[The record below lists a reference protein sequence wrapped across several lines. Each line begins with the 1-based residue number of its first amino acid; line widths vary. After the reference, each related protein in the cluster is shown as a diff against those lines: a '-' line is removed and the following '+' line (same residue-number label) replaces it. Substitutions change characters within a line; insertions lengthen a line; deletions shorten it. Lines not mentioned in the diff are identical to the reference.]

1 VKRVGTAGE
10 SEPPFGQ
17 DGLTRY
23 VGTRFII
30 RVMRAGEIAEQAGVN
45 RQTLRFYEREG
56 LLPPPKREG
65 NGYRDYPASTVA
77 LVRFIKH
84 AQELGFT
91 LDEARALADLRRAPG
106 PNRLKVRTLAE
117 HKRDDV
123 RQRIRGLQ
131 AIERALT
138 ELIDTCC
145 HTAAPHCPILEALDD
160 PTLQPLLR
168 SQP

>member
-1 VKRVGTAGE
+1 
-10 SEPPFGQ
+10 
-17 DGLTRY
+17 
-23 VGTRFII
+23 
-30 RVMRAGEIAEQAGVN
+30 MRAGEIAEQAGVN

-56 LLPPPKREG
+56 LLPSPRREG

-91 LDEARALADLRRAPG
+91 LDEARALASLRRAPG

-117 HKRDDV
+117 HKREDV
-123 RQRIRGLQ
+123 RQRVRGLQ

-145 HTAAPHCPILEALDD
+145 HTDAPRCPILEALNDS
-160 PTLQPLLR
+160 TTQLLTR
-168 SQP
+168 SQK